1 MTRFL
6 LILPLLLVAATPVP
20 VNIARVP
27 LDKLGSATVESK
39 PGNVTVDFERGN
51 VFFTCR
57 EFGELSRWDAYAA
70 YFSAAAAQAP
80 SYPNADFGL
89 IHNAKGVNEAGYCN
103 GALYTRNGL
112 LVLVVTHNKECFG
125 AAGCISETIAFLPDV
140 GQLSALANA
149 IQAGTIAATAP
160 SEQVRGGPDAV
171 IYNLSE

>member
-1 MTRFL
+1 MTRLL

-20 VNIARVP
+20 VNIAHVP

-39 PGNVTVDFERGN
+39 PGSVTVAFKRGN
-51 VFFTCR
+51 AFFTCR

-70 YFSAAAAQAP
+70 YFNTAAAQAP

-89 IHNAKGVNEAGYCN
+89 IHDAKGVNESGYCN

-125 AAGCISETIAFLPDV
+125 AAGCITDAVAFMPDPA
-140 GQLSALANA
+140 QLSALGDA
-149 IQAGTIAATAP
+149 ILAGLTLAKAP
-160 SEQVRGGPDAV
+160 TNQIQGGPEAT